1 MSAIARPN
9 FHRHIAVALALFT
22 VVGFSRTYYLR
33 FLSDLPPLDALVR
46 LHGAVFTAW
55 LAIFVAQTRL
65 VAANRVDLHMK
76 LGIAAVVLAV
86 AVIWVGLA
94 TTAVRA
100 SVPRIHPSGLTAAQF
115 SAVGVM
121 SLVLFAGFVV
131 LGILNRRRPALHK
144 RYMVLAMIG
153 VLTPA
158 ASRILTLVGLRE
170 HWIYLVPVLPALF
183 VVWCLV
189 NDWRKYNLVH
199 PVYAIGGA
207 VITAAWPLR
216 LMMGRADWYQPV
228 AEWFAR
234 WGTSLAGA

>member
-100 SVPRIHPSGLTAAQF
+100 SVPRIHPSGLTAA
-115 SAVGVM
+115 
-121 SLVLFAGFVV
+121 
-131 LGILNRRRPALHK
+131 
-144 RYMVLAMIG
+144 
-153 VLTPA
+153 
-158 ASRILTLVGLRE
+158 
-170 HWIYLVPVLPALF
+170 
-183 VVWCLV
+183 
-189 NDWRKYNLVH
+189 
-199 PVYAIGGA
+199 
-207 VITAAWPLR
+207 
-216 LMMGRADWYQPV
+216 
-228 AEWFAR
+228 
-234 WGTSLAGA
+234 

>member
-1 MSAIARPN
+1 
-9 FHRHIAVALALFT
+9 
-22 VVGFSRTYYLR
+22 
-33 FLSDLPPLDALVR
+33 
-46 LHGAVFTAW
+46 
-55 LAIFVAQTRL
+55 
-65 VAANRVDLHMK
+65 
-76 LGIAAVVLAV
+76 
-86 AVIWVGLA
+86 
-94 TTAVRA
+94 
-100 SVPRIHPSGLTAAQF
+100 
-115 SAVGVM
+115 M